1 MAAGS
6 DPVTESEFGRLI
18 GQLGPFEPAPHLA
31 VGISGGRDSLALG
44 LLAHDW
50 AAARNGRITGLIV
63 DHGLRRDSAGEAART
78 HETLKRSDIGA
89 VILKASG
96 SPRKNVQAWARA
108 ARYALMADWC
118 RSAGVLHLLVA
129 HHRDDQ
135 AETLLANLT
144 RDTGLQGIAGMA
156 AVRELPA
163 CRILRPLLVVP
174 RDRLTATL
182 EARNAA
188 WIDDPSN
195 RDRRFR
201 RVRLRERLDRAREGP
216 ELAARAVAAGR
227 ARQGFDRRVA
237 DLLAVSVFPEGPQ
250 AGLDR
255 AALRRAEPEIAA
267 AAVAALIRWT
277 GNAPAPPRTER
288 LAGHVRWLCGGAR
301 LGRRTIGGC
310 AIRLEGGRAI
320 LTPEPGRSKGD
331 VHGAGGMDRPAL
343 APAAFA
349 AAVPATAPGA
359 ADAPFPAVASAGLD
373 PTYPYLDQTVRPRTR
388 ARHKPQSSK
397 GVAS

>member
-1 MAAGS
+1 MAAGP
-6 DPVTESEFGRLI
+6 DPAPNPIANPVGAAEFARLI

-31 VGISGGRDSLALG
+31 VAISGGRDSLALG

-50 AAARNGRITGLIV
+50 AVARKGRITGLIV

-78 HETLKRSDIGA
+78 HETLDRSGIAA

-96 SPRKNVQAWARA
+96 RPRKNVQAWARA
-108 ARYALMADWC
+108 ARYALMEDWC

-144 RDTGLQGIAGMA
+144 RNTVLQGIAGMA
-156 AVRELPA
+156 AVRELPT

-182 EARNAA
+182 EARNIA

-201 RVRLRERLDRAREGP
+201 RVRLRERLDGGREGP
-216 ELAARAVAAGR
+216 ELAARTVAAGR

-237 DLLAVSVFPEGPQ
+237 DLLAASVFPEGRQ

-255 AALRRAEPEIAA
+255 TALRQAEPEIAA
-267 AAVAALIRWT
+267 AAVAAVIQWT
-277 GNAPAPPRTER
+277 GNAPAPPRTEK
-288 LAGHVRWLCGGAR
+288 LAGHMRWLCGEAR

-310 AIRLEGGRAI
+310 AVRLEGDGAI
-320 LTPEPGRSKGD
+320 LAPEPGRSKG
-331 VHGAGGMDRPAL
+331 GARRGDRTDRPAL

-349 AAVPATAPGA
+349 PAVPATAPGA
-359 ADAPFPAVASAGLD
+359 ADAPFPPVASAGLD
-373 PTYPYLDQTVRPRTR
+373 PTFPYLE
-388 ARHKPQSSK
+388 
-397 GVAS
+397 

>member
-1 MAAGS
+1 MAAGP
-6 DPVTESEFGRLI
+6 DPVPNPVGESEFGRLI

-31 VGISGGRDSLALG
+31 VAISGGRDSLALG

-50 AAARNGRITGLIV
+50 AAANNGRITGLIV
-63 DHGLRRDSAGEAART
+63 DHGLRRGSAGEAART
-78 HETLKRSDIGA
+78 HETLDRSGIAA

-96 SPRKNVQAWARA
+96 RPQKNLQAWARA
-108 ARYALMADWC
+108 ARYTLMEDWC

-135 AETLLANLT
+135 AETVLANLT
-144 RDTGLQGIAGMA
+144 RNTGLQGIAGMA
-156 AVRELPA
+156 AVRERPA

-182 EARNAA
+182 EARNVA

-201 RVRLRERLDRAREGP
+201 RVRLRERLDRGREGP
-216 ELAARAVAAGR
+216 ELAARAAATGR
-227 ARQGFDRRVA
+227 ARRSFDRRVA
-237 DLLAVSVFPEGPQ
+237 DLLAASVFVEGPQ
-250 AGLDR
+250 TGLDR
-255 AALRRAEPEIAA
+255 TALRQAEPEIAA

-288 LAGHVRWLCGGAR
+288 LAGHVRWLCGEAR

-310 AIRLEGGRAI
+310 TVRLEGGRAI
-320 LTPEPGRSKGD
+320 LAPEPGRSKKC
-331 VHGAGGMDRPAL
+331 VHPSDRTVRPAL

-349 AAVPATAPGA
+349 PAVPATAPGG
-359 ADAPFPAVASAGLD
+359 ADAPFPPVASAGLD
-373 PTYPYLDQTVRPRTR
+373 PTFPYLE
-388 ARHKPQSSK
+388 
-397 GVAS
+397 